1 MKIGQGALLTM
12 VDSDVTHNFIRE
24 EATRKVGLKYVPTQ
38 AHLKVVNSLPDQ
50 VIGITENVE
59 VRIGEW
65 LGKVDFTVMR
75 MDDYEVVVGIEFMKQ

>member
-1 MKIGQGALLTM
+1 M
-12 VDSDVTHNFIRE
+12 
-24 EATRKVGLKYVPTQ
+24 
-38 AHLKVVNSLPDQ
+38 
-50 VIGITENVE
+50 E